1 MDEDDE
7 AEDDAPPRL
16 GCRARGHRWP
26 RGRWRMAGSRSG
38 VDGERGGEE
47 ASGGTG
53 GERERQ
59 REGASGRDGW
69 RPRRR
74 GGLILP
80 RRRRGGAAGTCP
92 CSDPGRG
99 NREGEGD
106 PGRWARPAGPGVG
119 PVGPGSS
126 GGASPSP
133 FFLCLFCFL
142 LYFLFIY
149 LFSFLFYFNLIYL
162 GIL

>member
-1 MDEDDE
+1 MS
-7 AEDDAPPRL
+7 
-16 GCRARGHRWP
+16 G
-26 RGRWRMAGSRSG
+26 GR
-38 VDGERGGEE
+38 VGEE
-47 ASGGTG
+47 PEEAGGAG
-53 GERERQ
+53 V
-59 REGASGRDGW
+59 
-69 RPRRR
+69 
-74 GGLILP
+74 LVLP

-99 NREGEGD
+99 NREGEGTVERGG
-106 PGRWARPAGPGVG
+106 PGRLGLGSAQLGQG
-119 PVGPGSS
+119 PV